1 MVPAAAVKFYTY
13 GNCKRLYPELLG
25 RKPDDTLVHAL
36 SAATAGLVT
45 GTATNPI
52 WFVKTR
58 LQLDKAQ
65 ATGTRQYRNSI
76 DVVRQVL
83 RKEGIRGLYRGLSA
97 SYLGAIETTLHL
109 ASYERFKGSINAWGS
124 ADTQDKSQLA
134 GLSQGA
140 ALSGAAGLSK
150 LLAVLV
156 AYPHEV
162 RISLCPP
169 FGIAKPTN

>member
-1 MVPAAAVKFYTY
+1 M
-13 GNCKRLYPELLG
+13 LG
-25 RKPDDTLVHAL
+25 RRPDDTLVHAI

-52 WFVKTR
+52 WLVKTR

-65 ATGTRQYRNSI
+65 STGTRQYRNSI
-76 DVVRQVL
+76 DCVRQVL
-83 RKEGIRGLYRGLSA
+83 RKEGLRGLYRGLAA

-109 ASYERFKGSINAWGS
+109 ASYERFKGSIIGS
-124 ADTQDKSQLA
+124 GNGDSHNKTKLG

-162 RISLCPP
+162 RIQLLVYT
-169 FGIAKPTN
+169 FGGYPKPTNRSLGR